1 MNESY
6 YYVNDGKSVGPYSL
20 EELMKQPITPDTYVW
35 TKGLVNW
42 VKLTELPEVYQRYL
56 QKDMLPQIPNEP
68 IVEKQENKP
77 FFSEQFTNKHKE
89 KADNILVGG
98 LVLIA
103 ILFILYMV
111 TLGSPKEDDSN
122 YPVNVTDS
130 TIEVEEIAAEYP
142 DFRHSIILRDNIREA
157 NEIGVKKEIIF
168 IKVNSCETNQLR
180 YLQKTILNDAFLFPK
195 KIRIGYD
202 EIKIFYEFKIFS
214 VTDMNEEVNL
224 KSISQYLGSNSN
236 SIDINTYLSNNVNSF
251 CAMLY
256 KSWGSITYFDDFD
269 MMMRP

>member
-1 MNESY
+1 MNETY
-6 YYVNDGKSVGPYSL
+6 YYVADGKSVGPYSI
-20 EELMKQPITPDTYVW
+20 EELMMQPITPDTYVW

-56 QKDMLPQIPNEP
+56 QKDMLPQIPTEP

-77 FFSEQFTNKHKE
+77 IFSEQFTNKHKE

-98 LVLIA
+98 LGLIA

-111 TLGSPKEDDSN
+111 SLGSPKEDDSN

-130 TIEVEEIAAEYP
+130 TIEVEEMVDEFP

-180 YLQKTILNDAFLFPK
+180 YLQKKILNDEFLFPK
-195 KIRIGYD
+195 KIRIGND

-214 VTDMNEEVNL
+214 VTDINDEVNL
-224 KSISQYLGSNSN
+224 KSIYQYIGNNSN
-236 SIDINTYLSNNVNSF
+236 PIDINRYLRSNVNSF
-251 CAMLY
+251 CAMLF
-256 KSWGSITYFDDFD
+256 KNWSSTSYFDDFN